1 MPYFSIDGLEKV
13 TVNRYEA
20 VIVAAQHARQINSRR
35 LAKLN
40 AAIEAGAEVEFDME
54 ARKITMVALKDVIDG
69 KVKFNRADTE

>member
-20 VIVAAQHARQINSRR
+20 VIVAAQHARQINSKR

-54 ARKITMVALKDVIDG
+54 ARKITMVALKDVIEG
-69 KVKFNRADTE
+69 KVKFDRADTE

>member
-1 MPYFSIDGLEKV
+1 MPYFPIDDLEKV

-20 VIVAAQHARQINSRR
+20 VIVAAQHARQINSKR

-54 ARKITMVALKDVIDG
+54 ARKITMVALKDVMDG
-69 KVKFNRADTE
+69 KVKFNRTDIE

>member
-1 MPYFSIDGLEKV
+1 MPYFPIDDIEKV

-20 VIVAAQHARQINSRR
+20 VIVAAQHARQINSKR

-54 ARKITMVALKDVIDG
+54 ARKITMVALKDVMEG

>member
-1 MPYFSIDGLEKV
+1 MPYFPIDDIEKV

-20 VIVAAQHARQINSRR
+20 VIVAAQHARQINTKR

-54 ARKITMVALKDVIDG
+54 ARKITMVALKDVMEG

>member
-1 MPYFSIDGLEKV
+1 MPYFPIDELEKV

-20 VIVAAQHARQINSRR
+20 VIVAAQHARQINSKR

-54 ARKITMVALKDVIDG
+54 ARKITMVALKDVIEG

>member
-20 VIVAAQHARQINSRR
+20 VIVAAQHARQINSKR

>member
-1 MPYFSIDGLEKV
+1 MPYFPIDELEKV

-20 VIVAAQHARQINSRR
+20 VIVAAQHARQINSKR
-35 LAKLN
+35 LAKLS

-54 ARKITMVALKDVIDG
+54 ARKITMVALKDVIEG

>member
-1 MPYFSIDGLEKV
+1 MPYYPIDDLDKV

-20 VIVAAQHARQINSRR
+20 VIVAAQHARQINTKR

-54 ARKITMVALKDVIDG
+54 ARKITMVALKDLMEG